1 MWFYSFGVFYIILT
15 VEGQPNTEELNPIPD
30 FNSETLKQDHH
41 IKDKD
46 KYKDFSETELFELFP
61 DLKELEL
68 LLENLLPDKEGFE
81 TSEILEDYSDEED
94 STKKIELIEE
104 SVKQVR
110 ENIPG

>member
-15 VEGQPNTEELNPIPD
+15 VEGQLNTEEVNPIPD
-30 FNSETLKQDHH
+30 FGSETLKQDHH
-41 IKDKD
+41 VKDKD
-46 KYKDFSETELFELFP
+46 KDFSETELFELFP

-94 STKKIELIEE
+94 STQKIELIEE
-104 SVKQVR
+104 SVKQAG
-110 ENIPG
+110 ETFMDN

>member
-15 VEGQPNTEELNPIPD
+15 VEGQPNTEELNPD

-46 KYKDFSETELFELFP
+46 KDFSETEIFELFP
-61 DLKELEL
+61 DLKEVEL
-68 LLENLLPDKEGFE
+68 LLENLLQDKEGFD
-81 TSEILEDYSDEED
+81 TFEILEDYPDEED

-104 SVKQVR
+104 SVKQSWG
-110 ENIPG
+110 NILGYN